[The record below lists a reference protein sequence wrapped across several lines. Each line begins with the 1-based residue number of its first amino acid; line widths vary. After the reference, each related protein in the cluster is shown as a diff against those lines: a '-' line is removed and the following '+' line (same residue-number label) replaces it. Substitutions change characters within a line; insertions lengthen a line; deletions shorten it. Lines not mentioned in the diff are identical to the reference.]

1 MDGVILLTRLNGQPF
16 VLNPDLLERAEA
28 TPDTVLTLVDGAKF
42 VVADSLDDVMAAV
55 VEFRATVVA
64 RAQQMSDDA
73 PVPRAAPT
81 RAPSTERAVPGGAVP
96 LRRRLR

>member
-1 MDGVILLTRLNGQPF
+1 MDGVIQLTRLNGQPF

-42 VVADSLDDVMAAV
+42 VVSDSLADVTAAV

-64 RAQQMSDDA
+64 RAQQMSDRGASA
-73 PVPRAAPT
+73 PAL
-81 RAPSTERAVPGGAVP
+81 VP
-96 LRRRLR
+96 LRRRSR